1 MKANANDYSA
11 LDPVQ
16 DKALG
21 APLWLHDT
29 QRWDLLISPPVNT
42 VTIVIPTDEKLI
54 NPTLWGEEYIATQ
67 SWSMVDGVYWLS
79 LHVQLQYVI
88 AHTKAAFPLPL
99 YSPFSLFARCC
110 SNRTIAERV
119 VGSFVRVTDIYS
131 SHIEWVGSAILQQ
144 EKLYIYREKEGER
157 EASVA
162 SNWFNSTAIAS
173 VSRVGDYGYNRS
185 DKVTR

>member
-21 APLWLHDT
+21 ARLWLHDA
-29 QRWDLLISPPVNT
+29 QRWDLLVFCPAIVNPPDQKLVNLTT
-42 VTIVIPTDEKLI
+42 VG
-54 NPTLWGEEYIATQ
+54 WGVATQ
-67 SWSMVDGVYWLS
+67 RRSMVDGVYWLS

-119 VGSFVRVTDIYS
+119 GSFVRVTDIYIAATLS
-131 SHIEWVGSAILQQ
+131 EWVVLYYNKRSFIYIGKRKGS
-144 EKLYIYREKEGER
+144 EKQAWPQIGLTPQPSRQCRE
-157 EASVA
+157 
-162 SNWFNSTAIAS
+162 
-173 VSRVGDYGYNRS
+173 
-185 DKVTR
+185 